1 MKSLSP
7 QDLLDLYDHLKIKNK
22 QHLASIVTAIPDLIF
37 LVDEKGK
44 YLDVFAEGK
53 EELLYKPKNEIIG
66 KYVTDF
72 FDQELSGQF
81 IALIQKAIE
90 TQRLQTLEYDL
101 YFRAEKEYFE
111 ARVMPTNIHENGH
124 NTVIVIVRDIT
135 EQKHKDDI
143 SKILETVFEEATEG
157 IIIEDAERN
166 IIHVN
171 PAMLRILNMKE
182 ETLLGEHSNFLSHML
197 PPEVK
202 EKIHANMQ
210 KEGHWF
216 GEVEINVPNSKS
228 ILAWLTIDIVRD
240 KRGRISNVVVMLT
253 DISEIHISRIKMQH
267 LATHDSLT
275 NLPNRALLFEHLNHS
290 ILTANRN
297 GSKGALLFIDIDG
310 FKDINDNYSHKTGD
324 QLLKDFAMR
333 LSDISRKSDIVGRL
347 SGDEFLL
354 ILEYIEEMDDILW
367 TVEKVKS
374 QLMEPFLINEISIDI
389 TVSIGIACYPTD
401 GETADQLIHAADS
414 AMYHVKKHGKDGFS
428 FYNKEFS
435 LLSSEYFF
443 IQRALRK
450 ALKEDDF
457 SILYQPQFSLSDG
470 SLTGIEALLRCNN
483 NDVKDISISRLISI
497 AEESNIINNIS
508 RFVMNKCCNQIKI
521 WQDLF
526 GRSLKIAVNLSRK
539 ELSDKDLVQI
549 IKDNLSY
556 CNINPM
562 ILEFEI
568 TESTL
573 LQNNRLAKQNIEQL
587 RALGCSFSIDDYGTG
602 FSSLSNLREFEL
614 DKIKI
619 DRSFIEDLENNEN
632 DRIIVSATINMVKE
646 LGLTVLAEGVENEAQ
661 EALLRS
667 YGCDEVQGYY
677 YSYPLTTEQMTE
689 LLLKHK

>member
-457 SILYQPQFSLSDG
+457 SILYQPQFSLSDA

-483 NDVKDISISRLISI
+483 SDVKDISISRLISI